1 MLGLIGKGLM
11 IGVLVSAPL
20 GPVGV
25 LCIQRT
31 LSKGRWYGFSTGMGA
46 MLSDIIYATITCLGM
61 GFVVS
66 FIETN
71 HFYLQLI
78 GSIVLGLFG
87 FYTYQYNPV
96 LKLKNQRE
104 KKISYTHDFI
114 TGFLLTFSNVLIVL
128 LYIGLFAHF
137 EFVLSE
143 YSLWTLVSGI
153 LCIGIGAIV
162 WWFGIT
168 YIISKVKK
176 WFNIRDIWMLNR
188 VVGFL
193 IIVLSIIGILFQV
206 VELFQHKT
214 I

>member
-1 MLGLIGKGLM
+1 MLGLIGKGLV

-31 LSKGRWYGFSTGMGA
+31 LSKGRWYGFFTGIGA
-46 MLSDIIYATITCLGM
+46 MCSDIIYASITCLGM

-71 HFYLQLI
+71 HSYLQLI
-78 GSIVLGLFG
+78 GSIVLGGFG
-87 FYTYQYNPV
+87 LYTYQYNPV
-96 LKLKNQRE
+96 STLKKQRE
-104 KKISYTHDFI
+104 NKLSYTQDLV

-137 EFVLSE
+137 NFVLQE
-143 YSLWTLVSGI
+143 YSFWMLIGGI

-162 WWFGIT
+162 WWYSIT
-168 YIISKVKK
+168 YVISKIKK

-188 VVGFL
+188 IVGTV
-193 IIVLSIIGILFQV
+193 IMILSIAGFIYQML
-206 VELFQHKT
+206 ELVQ
-214 I
+214 

>member
-1 MLGLIGKGLM
+1 MLELIGKGLV
-11 IGVLVSAPL
+11 IGILVSAPL

-31 LSKGRWYGFSTGMGA
+31 LSKGRWYGFFTGIGA
-46 MLSDIIYATITCLGM
+46 ALSDLFYASVTCLGM
-61 GFVVS
+61 GFVVN

-87 FYTYQYNPV
+87 WYTFMYNPV
-96 LKLKNQRE
+96 AKLKNQRE
-104 KKISYTHDFI
+104 NKISYTQDLV
-114 TGFLLTFSNVLIVL
+114 TGFLLCFSNVLIVL

-137 EFVLSE
+137 NFVLSE
-143 YSLWTLVSGI
+143 YSVWMLTGGI
-153 LCIGIGAIV
+153 LSIGTGAII

-168 YIISKVKK
+168 YAISKIKK

-188 VVGFL
+188 IVGT
-193 IIVLSIIGILFQV
+193 IIMVLAVAGFIYPML
-206 VELFQHKT
+206 ELFQ
-214 I
+214 

>member
-1 MLGLIGKGLM
+1 MLGLIGKGLV

-31 LSKGRWYGFSTGMGA
+31 LSKGRWYGFFTGIGA
-46 MLSDIIYATITCLGM
+46 MLSDIIYAAVTCMGM

-66 FIETN
+66 FIESN

-87 FYTYQYNPV
+87 LYTFHYNPV

-104 KKISYTHDFI
+104 KKISYTHDFV
-114 TGFLLTFSNVLIVL
+114 TGFLLTFSNVLIVF

-137 EFVLSE
+137 EFVIPE
-143 YSLWTLVSGI
+143 YSLWMLIGGI

-168 YIISKVKK
+168 YILSKAKK

-188 VVGFL
+188 IVGF
-193 IIVLSIIGILFQV
+193 IIIMLSVAGIILQMLKLFHY
-206 VELFQHKT
+206 E
-214 I
+214 

>member
-1 MLGLIGKGLM
+1 MLGLIGKGLV

-31 LSKGRWYGFSTGMGA
+31 LSKGRWYGFFTGIGA
-46 MLSDIIYATITCLGM
+46 MLSDIIYASVTCLGM

-71 HFYLQLI
+71 HFYLQLV

-87 FYTYQYNPV
+87 LYTYQYNPV
-96 LKLKNQRE
+96 GKLKNQRE
-104 KKISYTHDFI
+104 NKISYTQDLV

-137 EFVLSE
+137 NFVLSE
-143 YSLWTLVSGI
+143 YSFWMLIGGI

-162 WWFGIT
+162 WWFSIT
-168 YIISKVKK
+168 YIISKIKM

-188 VVGFL
+188 IVGS
-193 IIVLSIIGILFQV
+193 IIILLSIAGFTYQMLKLF
-206 VELFQHKT
+206 
-214 I
+214 

>member
-1 MLGLIGKGLM
+1 MLELIGKGLV
-11 IGVLVSAPL
+11 IGILVSAPL

-31 LSKGRWYGFSTGMGA
+31 LSKGRWYGFFTGIGA
-46 MLSDIIYATITCLGM
+46 ALSDLFYASVTCLGM
-61 GFVVS
+61 GFVVN

-87 FYTYQYNPV
+87 WYTFMYNPV
-96 LKLKNQRE
+96 AKLKNQRE
-104 KKISYTHDFI
+104 NKISYTQDLV
-114 TGFLLTFSNVLIVL
+114 TGFLLCFSNVLIVL

-137 EFVLSE
+137 NFVLSE
-143 YSLWTLVSGI
+143 YSVWMLTGGI
-153 LCIGIGAIV
+153 LIIGTGAII

-168 YIISKVKK
+168 YAISKIKK

-188 VVGFL
+188 IVGT
-193 IIVLSIIGILFQV
+193 IIMVLAVAGFIYPML
-206 VELFQHKT
+206 ELFQ
-214 I
+214 